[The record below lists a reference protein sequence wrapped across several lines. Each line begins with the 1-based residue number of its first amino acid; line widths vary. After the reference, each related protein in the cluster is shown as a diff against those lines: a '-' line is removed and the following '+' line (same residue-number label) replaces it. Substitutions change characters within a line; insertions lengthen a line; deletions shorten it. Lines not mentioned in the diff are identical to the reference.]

1 MVWGACRRRGGL
13 EEGEKGS
20 EGAREGKANRTKG
33 KGERGSVY
41 LPRGAQVDEAILGVE
56 VREGVLRGEGGGWGV
71 GGDFV
76 DEFGEGGGGVAGGG
90 HLFVGLL
97 CWSRVWL
104 ASTRFGGGGGGE
116 GGTERRGHTGVDGGG
131 GRAKPEARRGYAD
144 SLSRAACLRP
154 SFSFCWA
161 RRFWLS

>member
-1 MVWGACRRRGGL
+1 MKKERRGA
-13 EEGEKGS
+13 KGRGRAKQT
-20 EGAREGKANRTKG
+20 ETKG

-56 VREGVLRGEGGGWGV
+56 VREGVLCGEGGGWGV

-104 ASTRFGGGGGGE
+104 ASTGFGGGGGGE

-131 GRAKPEARRGYAD
+131 GRAKRRGPESVRRLALK
-144 SLSRAACLRP
+144 SRP
-154 SFSFCWA
+154 SPA
-161 RRFWLS
+161 EL